1 MSKSILQQDDDVCFL
16 CGGYGAT
23 EWHHIFGGANR
34 KKSEHYGL
42 KVRLHHD
49 CHNEPPEG
57 VHFNKEKMQYLHEEG
72 QKAAIKKYGW
82 SIDEFRRIFGKN
94 YL

>member
-23 EWHHIFGGANR
+23 EWHHIFSGANR

-42 KVRLHHD
+42 KVRLHHN

-72 QKAAIKKYGW
+72 QKAAMKQYGW
-82 SIDEFRRIFGKN
+82 SKDKFRRMFGKN

>member
-42 KVRLHHD
+42 KVRLHHN
-49 CHNEPPEG
+49 CHNEPPDG
-57 VHFNKEKMQYLHEEG
+57 AHFNKDVMLHLHQVG
-72 QKAAIKKYGW
+72 QKAAMKQYGW
-82 SIDEFRRIFGKN
+82 SVDDFRRMFGKN
-94 YL
+94 YI

>member
-23 EWHHIFGGANR
+23 EWHHIFGGADR

-57 VHFNKEKMQYLHEEG
+57 VHFNKDKMQYLHEEG

>member
-57 VHFNKEKMQYLHEEG
+57 VHFNKDKMQYLHEEG
-72 QKAAIKKYGW
+72 QKAAMKRYGW
-82 SIDEFRRIFGKN
+82 SKDEFRQMFSKN

>member
-1 MSKSILQQDDDVCFL
+1 MSKSILQEDDNICFL
-16 CGGYGAT
+16 CGGWGAC

-42 KVRLHHD
+42 KVRLHHN
-49 CHNEPPEG
+49 CHNEPPDG
-57 VHFNKEKMQYLHEEG
+57 AHFNQEIMDYLRQTG
-72 QKAAIKKYGW
+72 QIKAMEYYGW
-82 SIDEFRRIFGKN
+82 NIVQFRRIFGKN

>member
-1 MSKSILQQDDDVCFL
+1 MSKSILQEDDSICFL
-16 CGGYGAT
+16 CGGWGAC

-49 CHNEPPEG
+49 CHNEPPNG
-57 VHFNKEKMQYLHEEG
+57 VHHNKKVMDSLRKAGQIAFNQAYPELDF
-72 QKAAIKKYGW
+72 IK
-82 SIDEFRRIFGKN
+82 IFGKN
-94 YL
+94 YI

>member
-72 QKAAIKKYGW
+72 QKAAMKRYGW
-82 SIDEFRRIFGKN
+82 SKDEFRQMFSKN

>member
-57 VHFNKEKMQYLHEEG
+57 VHFNKDKMQYLHEEG
-72 QKAAIKKYGW
+72 QRAAMKKYGW
-82 SIDEFRRIFGKN
+82 SIDKFRRMFGKN

>member
-57 VHFNKEKMQYLHEEG
+57 VHFNKDKMQYLHEEG